1 MKKYNHDKIERKW
14 QRYWADKKIYKTKE
28 GGKKPK
34 CYVLDMFPYPSGEGL
49 HVGHPRGYI
58 ATDVYSRF
66 KRMNGFNV
74 LHPMG
79 FDSFGLP
86 AENYAIKN
94 KIHPEIAV
102 KNNVKKFKKQLELL
116 GPDYDWD
123 REIITSDSEFYK
135 WTQWIFLKMFEKG
148 LAYESYEPINFCP
161 SCLTGLANEDVED
174 GKCERCGTAVIKKPM
189 RQWVLKI
196 TDYAERMLEDLKEL
210 KGWPE
215 HIKEAQRNWIGRSE
229 GAEMKFEIRSTKSE
243 TNSKSQIQNS
253 KQFIEVFT
261 TRIDTVFGVTYL
273 VIAPEHSIIKNLKLK
288 IENFDE
294 VSKYIEEAKN
304 KNELQR
310 TDLAKDKTG
319 VELKGIK
326 VINPANGEK
335 LPIWVADYVLADYGT
350 GAIMAVPAH
359 DERDFEFAKKYNLPV
374 REVIEPLFKTVS
386 GLDAIVKNLPM
397 KKRETVVCIVK
408 HWSENKYLCLK
419 WKKHNWKT
427 FVVGGTD
434 GEDEVKAGLREII
447 EETGYTS
454 AKFIKRLGSKV
465 HNQFFASHKN
475 ENRWA
480 VITPLYF
487 ELENGKKIEINQKE
501 NDTHDAIWVNYDQVL
516 NYIFDDES
524 DSIFWNRLIGKETSY
539 SGDGILINSGQFNGL
554 DSEIA
559 REKMTKWLEE
569 KKLGGKKIN
578 YKLKDWVFSRQRYW
592 GEPIPLIHC
601 ENCRTKKALL
611 IHGFEGNG
619 NGHWFLWLKEKL
631 ESKGIKVYNPTI
643 SAANHP
649 TVESWLKELMPIVK
663 NFGPDDIIIGHS
675 LGSNAALQVA
685 QKLGKN
691 IGHFFLLAS
700 AIGRPRS
707 KEFWSDIEK
716 TNLKSDIAALR
727 KFWESKI
734 NYKKIADTISS
745 VTVIRSEDDK
755 LIPKDTHEKLP
766 ASFVQEEWQGYGH
779 FDEYKELPE
788 LWEQIQKVVSD
799 GIVPV
804 PEKDLPVKLPK
815 VKFYEPTDTGESP
828 LAKIEKWVNVKCPK
842 CKGYG
847 KRETNTMPQW
857 AGSSWYYLRYID
869 PKNKKILV
877 DKKKEKYWMGA
888 GLPRHTIGGVDMY
901 VGGTEHATRHLI
913 YARFW
918 HKFLYDIGIVG
929 SKEPFAGLKNQG
941 LILGSDGRKMSKR
954 WGNIVNPDDVVKEYG
969 ADSLRLYEMFMG
981 PFDQMIPWDTRNII
995 GVKRFLERVWKLR
1008 EKINPKSEIRN
1019 PKQIK
1024 NNKIQNS
1031 KLESLIHQTIKKVT
1045 EDIENFHFNTA
1056 ISALMILLNEMEKEN
1071 DLNVTHYELF
1081 ITLLAPFAPHI
1092 AEELWFDIGGKKS
1105 IHLKDWPEFDVSKTV
1120 ENSFKL
1126 VVQINGKVRDFF
1138 EVSAGISENEA
1149 KDLTLKRTNVKKWIG
1164 DKRVEKIIYVS
1175 NKIISIV
1182 TQI

>member
-34 CYVLDMFPYPSGEGL
+34 CYILDMFPYPSGEGL

-58 ATDVYSRF
+58 AADVYSRF

-102 KNNVKKFKKQLELL
+102 KNNVKKFKGQLELI
-116 GPDYDWD
+116 GFDYDWD
-123 REIITSDSEFYK
+123 RGIITSDSEFYK

-148 LAYESYEPINFCP
+148 LAYESYEPINWCP
-161 SCLTGLANEDVED
+161 SCKTGLANEDVED
-174 GKCERCGTAVIKKPM
+174 DKCERCATPVVKKPM
-189 RQWVLKI
+189 RQWILKI
-196 TDYAERMLEDLKEL
+196 TDYAERMLEDLNEL

-215 HIKEAQRNWIGRSE
+215 HIKEAQRNWIGKSE
-229 GAEMKFEIRSTKSE
+229 GTIVKFKLSADGKFFRSSGLPEQGSGPDTQKSSIGSE
-243 TNSKSQIQNS
+243 S
-253 KQFIEVFT
+253 IEVFT
-261 TRIDTVFGVTYL
+261 TRIDTIFGVTYL
-273 VIAPEHSIIKNLKLK
+273 VLAPEHSIIKNLKFK

-304 KNELQR
+304 KSELQR
-310 TDLAKDKTG
+310 TDLAKEKTG
-319 VELKGIK
+319 VELKGMK
-326 VINPANGEK
+326 AVNPVNGEK
-335 LPIWVADYVLADYGT
+335 LPIWVADYVLGGYGA
-350 GAIMAVPAH
+350 GAVMAVPAH
-359 DERDFEFAKKYNLPV
+359 DERDWEFAKKYNLPI

-434 GEDEVKAGLREII
+434 GEDEVKAGLREIT

-454 AKFIKRLGSKV
+454 AKFIKKLGGKV

-487 ELENGKKIEINQKE
+487 ELENGGKTEIDQKE

-539 SGDGILINSGQFNGL
+539 SGDGILINSAQFNGL

-559 REKMTKWLEE
+559 KEKMTKWLEE

-601 ENCRTKKALL
+601 DTC
-611 IHGFEGNG
+611 G
-619 NGHWFLWLKEKL
+619 
-631 ESKGIKVYNPTI
+631 V
-643 SAANHP
+643 
-649 TVESWLKELMPIVK
+649 
-663 NFGPDDIIIGHS
+663 
-675 LGSNAALQVA
+675 VA
-685 QKLGKN
+685 
-691 IGHFFLLAS
+691 
-700 AIGRPRS
+700 
-707 KEFWSDIEK
+707 
-716 TNLKSDIAALR
+716 
-727 KFWESKI
+727 
-734 NYKKIADTISS
+734 
-745 VTVIRSEDDK
+745 
-755 LIPKDTHEKLP
+755 
-766 ASFVQEEWQGYGH
+766 
-779 FDEYKELPE
+779 
-788 LWEQIQKVVSD
+788 
-799 GIVPV
+799 V

-828 LAKIEKWVNVKCPK
+828 LAKMEKWVNVKCPK

-869 PKNKKILV
+869 PKNKKTLV
-877 DKKKEKYWMGA
+877 DKEKEKYWMDA
-888 GLPRHTIGGVDMY
+888 GLPRH
-901 VGGTEHATRHLI
+901 
-913 YARFW
+913 
-918 HKFLYDIGIVG
+918 
-929 SKEPFAGLKNQG
+929 
-941 LILGSDGRKMSKR
+941 
-954 WGNIVNPDDVVKEYG
+954 
-969 ADSLRLYEMFMG
+969 
-981 PFDQMIPWDTRNII
+981 
-995 GVKRFLERVWKLR
+995 
-1008 EKINPKSEIRN
+1008 
-1019 PKQIK
+1019 
-1024 NNKIQNS
+1024 
-1031 KLESLIHQTIKKVT
+1031 
-1045 EDIENFHFNTA
+1045 
-1056 ISALMILLNEMEKEN
+1056 
-1071 DLNVTHYELF
+1071 
-1081 ITLLAPFAPHI
+1081 LLAVLRI
-1092 AEELWFDIGGKKS
+1092 
-1105 IHLKDWPEFDVSKTV
+1105 
-1120 ENSFKL
+1120 
-1126 VVQINGKVRDFF
+1126 KV
-1138 EVSAGISENEA
+1138 
-1149 KDLTLKRTNVKKWIG
+1149 
-1164 DKRVEKIIYVS
+1164 
-1175 NKIISIV
+1175 
-1182 TQI
+1182 